1 MKNHVRT
8 SSIKSTTVT
17 TGQQKS
23 EASLTERGKTVA
35 AHVRYRSNAAPLQ
48 AIDDS
53 ILDVEETGESSI
65 KPFED
70 IPGPASRS
78 IIRAMIDRLP
88 GGWYNY
94 FNTCMSNG
102 ISHSYQLEQLVSVLR
117 NVGDIFHFYSI
128 RTFCIQIVQTV
139 TRHRVLQRL
148 IWVCTVCICHTKR
161 TLVLY
166 G

>member
-1 MKNHVRT
+1 MKSHVRT

-23 EASLTERGKTVA
+23 EASLTERGKIVA
-35 AHVRYRSNAAPLQ
+35 AHVRYRSNTAPLQ

-53 ILDVEETGESSI
+53 ILDVEETVESSI

-94 FNTCMSNG
+94 FNTFMSNG

-117 NVGDIFHFYSI
+117 IVG
-128 RTFCIQIVQTV
+128 
-139 TRHRVLQRL
+139 
-148 IWVCTVCICHTKR
+148 
-161 TLVLY
+161 
-166 G
+166 